1 MGYIGPAPTTSFQSF
16 VKQDITTSATANYT
30 LSQSV
35 TNANE
40 LRVVLNNVIQ
50 EPTTAYTAS
59 GTSLTM
65 ASALTSSD
73 DLYVVYMGK
82 AVGTINAASG
92 SVGVGELSAT
102 GTKNSTTFLRGDNTF
117 AVPADNGKILQ
128 VQSAFKSD
136 TASTTSTSDVAIT
149 GLSLTLT
156 PSATSSKVLVMFDI
170 GTAGNNAN
178 AHFFFTP
185 YRDIGGG
192 GYNAIGLGV
201 GATYNYASAHYAT
214 SNNNYSAF
222 GGNFLDSPNT
232 TSEITYKLY
241 FRSSSG
247 SYTSYINRRAADDV
261 FRGSSS
267 LTCMEVGA

>member
-1 MGYIGPAPTTSFQSF
+1 
-16 VKQDITTSATANYT
+16 
-30 LSQSV
+30 
-35 TNANE
+35 
-40 LRVVLNNVIQ
+40 
-50 EPTTAYTAS
+50 
-59 GTSLTM
+59 M

>member
-1 MGYIGPAPTTSFQSF
+1 MKQDFSVSATTS
-16 VKQDITTSATANYT
+16 YT

-35 TNANE
+35 TSANDIA
-40 LRVVLNNVIQ
+40 LFINNVRQ
-50 EPTTAYTAS
+50 EPTYAYSCSGTALTLTAATAS
-59 GTSLTM
+59 G
-65 ASALTSSD
+65 D
-73 DLYVVYMGK
+73 DMYCVYLGK
-82 AVGTINAASG
+82 AVGTVNPPTG
-92 SVGVGELSAT
+92 SVGLAQLSAS
-102 GTKNSTTFLRGDNTF
+102 GTKSSSTFLRGDNSF
-117 AVPADNGKILQ
+117 AVPSGGKILQ

-192 GYNAIGLGV
+192 GYNAIGLGT
-201 GATYNYASAHYAT
+201 GGGSYNYGAGSYAGNGYYHT
-214 SNNNYSAF
+214 V
-222 GGNFLDSPNT
+222 GHNFLDSPNT

-241 FRSSSG
+241 FRGSSG
-247 SYTSYINRRAADDV
+247 SYTYYINRRSSDDL
-261 FRGSSS
+261 FRGSTS